1 MSGGS
6 SFAGSVQVFRQG
18 MRLGFTDF
26 QAFWGWK
33 TWLFCWMLR
42 ITTQASAWVLLG
54 SLLVSPE
61 RVQYLM
67 VGNAVAAGMV
77 AIGFTVAASTWDRF
91 DGTYPLMV
99 IAPSSLIPA
108 TLGRTGIWLLNS
120 IATVLATFAF
130 FALVF
135 QWQAPLGALLLLP
148 FFVIV
153 ICASGFGLAS
163 FLGVLV
169 TRFQLWR
176 NIVHNVMAAFT
187 MAFCGVNVPM
197 DFWPAW
203 IRFAAGLFPVT
214 HGLQALRLLLQQGP
228 IHEIGRELALEALV
242 GLAWFALAALT
253 MDRFANAGRADG
265 SIEFT

>member
-1 MSGGS
+1 VIRGTSLAYTGR
-6 SFAGSVQVFRQG
+6 VFRQG
-18 MRLGFTDF
+18 LRLGFTDF
-26 QAFWGWK
+26 RAFWGWK

-54 SLLVSPE
+54 SLLVSPD
-61 RVQYLM
+61 RVQFLM
-67 VGNAVAAGMV
+67 VGNAVAAGVV

-99 IAPSSLIPA
+99 IAPSSLIPV
-108 TLGRTGIWLLNS
+108 TLGRTGIWLLNA
-120 IATVLATFAF
+120 IASVLATFAF

-135 QWQAPLGALLLLP
+135 RWQAPLGALLLLP
-148 FFVIV
+148 IFVTV
-153 ICASGFGLAS
+153 ICASSFGLAS

-169 TRFQLWR
+169 TKFQLWR
-176 NIVHNVMAAFT
+176 NIVHNAMATFT

-203 IRFAAGLFPVT
+203 VRFAAGLVPVT
-214 HGLQALRLLLQQGP
+214 HGLHALRLLLQQGP
-228 IHEIGRELALEALV
+228 AGAIGRELALEALV